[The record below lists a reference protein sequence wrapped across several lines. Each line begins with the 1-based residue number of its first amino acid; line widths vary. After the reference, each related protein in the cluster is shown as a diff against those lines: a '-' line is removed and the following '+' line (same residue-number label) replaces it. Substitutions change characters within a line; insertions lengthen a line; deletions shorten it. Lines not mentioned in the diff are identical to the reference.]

1 MNGFFNLDGPFYK
14 WGTELADVM
23 ILSLLWL
30 VCSLPVFTVGAS
42 TTALFYVYGKKVR
55 GEDPYVFKSFFKSFK
70 DNFRQST
77 VITIILGVLWLS
89 VFLYYKILTGGS
101 AQTWLKIMGLFY
113 ILQVIVIT
121 LYVFPILSR
130 FEMTIKNLLITS
142 FLFGN
147 KHLPTTIGCGIL
159 FGGFLFLIMTP
170 TPLLIFAF
178 GIYAL
183 LSSYLFQN
191 VFTRYIEEREKQAQ
205 LKEEGEEEED
215 LEALE
220 MLGELEGLEDLK
232 DLDGIENFE
241 EEEDE
246 G

>member
-1 MNGFFNLDGPFYK
+1 MNSFFNLDGPFYK

-70 DNFRQST
+70 NNFKQAT
-77 VITIILGVLWLS
+77 VITVILGVLWMS
-89 VFLYYKILTGGS
+89 VYLYYQILTGGN
-101 AQTWLKIMGLFY
+101 AQLWLKIMGLFY

-147 KHLPTTIGCGIL
+147 KHLPTTIGCAIL
-159 FGGFLFLIMTP
+159 FAGFLFVVMTP

-178 GIYAL
+178 GVYAL
-183 LSSYLFQN
+183 LSSYLLQRI
-191 VFTRYIEEREKQAQ
+191 FTKYIEDREKASQAEDE
-205 LKEEGEEEED
+205 KELEELD
-215 LEALE
+215 NLE
-220 MLGELEGLEDLK
+220 ELEGLEDLK
-232 DLDGIENFE
+232 ILDGIENFE
-241 EEEDE
+241 EEEEEEDE
-246 G
+246 R